1 MELSVIERAYAKV
14 NPYLDIVRKRSD
26 GYHEIRSYMISISL
40 ADIIEISV
48 EDSGIRVE
56 GNHGVPE
63 KSDLAY
69 KAAEIFF
76 AETGLRPGVSIR
88 VVKNIPMQAGLGGG
102 SADAAAVL
110 RGLDRLYSS
119 HMTDSELRSLGA
131 RIGSDVPFCIG
142 GSAAY
147 VGGRGEDISSAPA
160 FPNCCIVVA
169 KGFHNAP
176 TGGQF
181 AYLDG
186 IFKNFSEYAYDPARY
201 GRLIKAI
208 RSGDIYAIGSN
219 MYNVFEFADG
229 CDRDAM
235 ALMRRCGATGCLL
248 SGSGSAV
255 FGIFADLD
263 SAERASVRLVGNG
276 YAAFVCRPVASCRA
290 EKEI

>member
-14 NPYLDIVRKRSD
+14 NPYLDIVGKRSD
-26 GYHEIRSYMISISL
+26 GYHEIRSYMISVSL
-40 ADIIEISV
+40 ADIIEILV
-48 EDSGIRVE
+48 EDSGIKVV

-69 KAAEIFF
+69 KAAELFF
-76 AETGLRPGVSIR
+76 AETGLIPGVSIR

-110 RGLDRLYSS
+110 RGLDRLYGT
-119 HMTDSELRSLGA
+119 HMTSRELRDLGS
-131 RIGSDVPFCIG
+131 RIGSDVPFCID

-147 VGGRGEDISSAPA
+147 VGGRGEDISPAIA
-160 FPNCCIVVA
+160 FPSCHIVIA
-169 KGFHNAP
+169 KGSRNAP

-201 GRLIKAI
+201 GRLIEAI
-208 RSGDIYAIGSN
+208 RLNDISAIGKN

-229 CDRDAM
+229 CDRDATV
-235 ALMRRCGATGCLL
+235 LMRRCGAAGCLL

-255 FGIFADLD
+255 FGLFADRD

-276 YAAFVCRPVASCRA
+276 YAAFVCRPVPSCRA
-290 EKEI
+290 EGEL